1 MGRTGWAPG
10 NALAL
15 IITGTGHRTARAYEG
30 RAPGAPL
37 LHLEYS
43 PSGGGGGTP
52 NQAPVVN
59 AGTDQSITL
68 PQGATLDATVTDDGK
83 PTTSVTTTWTQ
94 TSGPGIT
101 TFANPNAVDTTAT
114 FSTAGTYTL
123 QLTANDTDLTGSD
136 TVQITVAPAPP
147 PGSGTLEQRI
157 TLGSDDAE
165 ESATGSYSG
174 SSSDL
179 ELVND
184 GNNQLVGLRFP
195 NLAIPKGSTITKA
208 YVQFETDETQSEATA
223 LTIRGQAADN
233 PATYSSANKIST
245 RTRTNAAATWN
256 PAAWTTIGEAG
267 TNQRTTDLT
276 AVIQEIVGR
285 TGWAPGNA
293 LALIIT
299 GTGHRTA
306 RAYEGR
312 APGAPLL
319 HLEYSPSG

>member
-1 MGRTGWAPG
+1 V
-10 NALAL
+10 
-15 IITGTGHRTARAYEG
+15 
-30 RAPGAPL
+30 
-37 LHLEYS
+37 
-43 PSGGGGGTP
+43 
-52 NQAPVVN
+52 PVVN
-59 AGTDQSITL
+59 AGIDQSITL
-68 PQGATLDATVTDDGK
+68 PEGATLDATVTDDGQ
-83 PTTSVTTTWTQ
+83 PTANLTTTWTQ
-94 TSGPGIT
+94 TSGPGTT

-123 QLTANDTDLTGSD
+123 LLTANDTDLTGSD
-136 TVQITVAPAPP
+136 TVQITVASPPP
-147 PGSGTLEQRI
+147 PGSGTIDQRI

-195 NLAIPKGSTITKA
+195 NLAIPKGSTITRA
-208 YVQFETDETQSEATA
+208 YVQFETDEAQSEATA
-223 LTIRGQAADN
+223 LTINGQAADN

-245 RTRTNAAATWN
+245 RTRTNTAATWN

-267 TNQRTTDLT
+267 TNQRTTDL
-276 AVIQEIVGR
+276 AGVIQEIVNR

-306 RAYEGR
+306 RAFEGR
-312 APGAPLL
+312 ALGAPLL